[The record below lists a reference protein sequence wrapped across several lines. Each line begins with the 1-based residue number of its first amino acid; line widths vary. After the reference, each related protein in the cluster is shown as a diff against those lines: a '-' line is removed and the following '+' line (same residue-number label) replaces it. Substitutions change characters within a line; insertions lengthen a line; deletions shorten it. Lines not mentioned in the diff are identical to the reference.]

1 MKPASLLP
9 LSAARVHSRAR
20 RKRLDR
26 ELEGERSRGSSTGR
40 PARRASE
47 DIFLATMPE
56 GDLRDLFAVVE
67 RVSSRRW
74 RNRTPLTAE
83 DNADELAA
91 KYGTHWREESIHRQ
105 ADDPTA
111 AGREADTKDA
121 GESASPAAAVLSVED
136 EEAEKTEARAQD
148 ELDDETVRIGAEF
161 LLQLEREA
169 AEEEEAKNQAETAR
183 RLIIAREQAALE
195 DAAKEEAARKI
206 LIAREEAA
214 REAIARLKA
223 RESENKAEEE
233 KAKTRAVKEREEA
246 KAKAEAELF
255 AKAAAEAAAEAE
267 AEAAAAAEAE
277 TAAAA
282 AAEAEAKAEAQASA
296 EADAKA
302 EAEAHAKAMA
312 EEKAKKTIAVETKV
326 PEAKAKTEIQSDA
339 DVEAAP
345 GESAAAAHWAE
356 ADGVAT
362 TKTRS
367 AVSDGLTVGSQWNHD
382 SFSSIPAETVSPSA
396 SDDLDEVFQSEQ
408 KEGESSS
415 GGSSRR
421 LPTLDKFLWNLGCF
435 FGGFIGAVILS
446 KAGKPRRRKETGV
459 AKKEKESPAE
469 PTEEN
474 SAKPRKRPSPEPGA
488 PAGPNTASPRVLK
501 EVFAA

>member
-1 MKPASLLP
+1 
-9 LSAARVHSRAR
+9 
-20 RKRLDR
+20 
-26 ELEGERSRGSSTGR
+26 
-40 PARRASE
+40 
-47 DIFLATMPE
+47 MPE

-111 AGREADTKDA
+111 AGQEADTKDA
-121 GESASPAAAVLSVED
+121 RESASPTAAVLSVED

-161 LLQLEREA
+161 LFQLEREA

-183 RLIIAREQAALE
+183 RLMIAREQAALE

-206 LIAREEAA
+206 LIAREETA
-214 REAIARLKA
+214 REAIAGLKA
-223 RESENKAEEE
+223 REIEKVKAEEE
-233 KAKTRAVKEREEA
+233 KAKTRAAKEREEA

-255 AKAAAEAAAEAE
+255 AKAAAEA
-267 AEAAAAAEAE
+267 EAAAAAEAE
-277 TAAAA
+277 AVAEDEAAAK
-282 AAEAEAKAEAQASA
+282 AEAEAAAKAEAQAST

-302 EAEAHAKAMA
+302 KAEARVKAMA
-312 EEKAKKTIAVETKV
+312 EEKAKKTIAVEAKV
-326 PEAKAKTEIQSDA
+326 PEAKAKTKIQSDA

-356 ADGVAT
+356 ADVVAT

-367 AVSDGLTVGSQWNHD
+367 EVSDGLTVGSQWNHD

-415 GGSSRR
+415 DGSSRR

-446 KAGKPRRRKETGV
+446 KAGKPRRRKENVV
-459 AKKEKESPAE
+459 AKKETVSPAE
-469 PTEEN
+469 PTEEK
-474 SAKPRKRPSPEPGA
+474 SAKRRKRTSPEPGT